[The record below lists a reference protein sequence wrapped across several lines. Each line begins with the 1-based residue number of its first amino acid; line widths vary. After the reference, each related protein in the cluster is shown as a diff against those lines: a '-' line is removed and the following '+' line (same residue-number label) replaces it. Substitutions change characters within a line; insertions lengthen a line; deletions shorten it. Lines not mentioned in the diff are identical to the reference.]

1 MRKSSQNN
9 SPPRFISGFA
19 AAIAAWLMMV
29 DFILLIICQ
38 YPNPGIARQVMRA
51 LKQLK
56 NDYFG
61 EARFSRLLLADGK
74 VYFNFHMPGFPS
86 AIMKR
91 VRLGELNR
99 IRPVRAQHS
108 RFRLLFLNITNNCPL
123 RCKHCYE
130 WHNLNKPGQLPAE
143 EYKAILAGF
152 AAQGIGQVHIG
163 GGEPLMNY
171 PTLLEIVKFLDEKS
185 ETYIATS
192 GVGLSYER
200 AVELKQAGLT
210 GAAIS
215 VDHYIADHHNEFRG
229 SPKAFE
235 LAMEAT
241 ENSLRAGLITCWSIC
256 VTREFLASGSID
268 TYAAFAA
275 SRGVHFIQLLDPF
288 PSGRFEG
295 LDVSLD
301 ISQYKLLEEFYL
313 GYNRANVNKHHPL
326 VVYPGYHQRR
336 MGCMGNGN
344 YYLFIDTWG
353 NLHSCPMCRNDR
365 QLNSLLVDP
374 EAVAGILESSD
385 CRAIRPTQV
394 HHAGPMV
401 RSEN

>member
-1 MRKSSQNN
+1 M
-9 SPPRFISGFA
+9 
-19 AAIAAWLMMV
+19 
-29 DFILLIICQ
+29 DFIILAFLQ
-38 YPNPGIARQVMRA
+38 YRSPVKAWRVLRE
-51 LKQLK
+51 LKRIKQ
-56 NDYFG
+56 DYFG
-61 EARFSRLLLADGK
+61 KATFSRMLLAGGK

-86 AIMKR
+86 AIMKK
-91 VRLGELNR
+91 VRLGELHR
-99 IRPVRAQHS
+99 IRPIDDPHS
-108 RFRLLFLNITNNCPL
+108 RFRLLFLNITNKCPL
-123 RCKHCYE
+123 RCRHCYE
-130 WHNLNKPGQLPAE
+130 WHNLNKPDPLSAE
-143 EYKAILAGF
+143 EYKTILSRF
-152 AAQGIGQVHIG
+152 TKQGVGQVHIG

-171 PTLLEIVKFLDEKS
+171 PTLLEIVRFLEGKS
-185 ETYIATS
+185 ESYIATS

-200 AVELKQAGLT
+200 AVELKKAGLT

-215 VDHYIADHHNEFRG
+215 VDHHDAGLHNEFRG

-235 LAMEAT
+235 QALEAT

-256 VTREFLASGSID
+256 VTREFLASGNID
-268 TYAAFAA
+268 TYSAFAA

-288 PSGRFEG
+288 PSGRYEG
-295 LDVSLD
+295 MDVSLD
-301 ISQYKLLEEFYL
+301 VSQYKMLEEFYL
-313 GYNRANVNKHHPL
+313 GYNAAKGNKHHPL

-365 QLNSLLVDP
+365 QLNSLMVDP
-374 EAVAGILESSD
+374 ETVAGILESSD